1 MTKTKIEWSEEV
13 WNFVTGCT
21 RVSDGCTH
29 CYIDRTPPFR
39 MTDRAFDGPHI
50 GATTGVLIQPGRLDK
65 PLYWRSPRRVFVNS
79 LSDVFHAEVPEAVIA
94 HAFAVMALTG
104 RHTYQILT
112 KRPPRMRHLMGSRHF
127 REAVAEHAT
136 ALIGDRPWRRWQLD
150 LAGQRLAGDSG
161 HGALWTVTA
170 TPPDGNLWEPPWP
183 PPNIHLGVSVEHQH
197 AANLRIPV
205 LEATAAAVRFLSCEP

>member
-50 GATTGVLIQPGRLDK
+50 GATTGVVTHPDRLDK

-136 ALIGDRPWRRWQLD
+136 ALIGDRPWRPLD
-150 LAGQRLAGDSG
+150 RHRHTTRRQPMGTAMASTEHPPRRVRGASARREPPHPRTGG
-161 HGALWTVTA
+161 HGRRGAV
-170 TPPDGNLWEPPWP
+170 
-183 PPNIHLGVSVEHQH
+183 
-197 AANLRIPV
+197 PV
-205 LEATAAAVRFLSCEP
+205 LRTA